1 MEESLRICSVTLAG
15 PGTEGI
21 IGDAL
26 RSVVDAVDICIV
38 LDTGFGDNH
47 DRIIDAVVE
56 PTGRKYGIYWLQWQ
70 DDFAAMRNAALDQA
84 ARGNCDWALWL
95 DTDERVQF
103 QPDWREA
110 LNTSAAA
117 VTAWHVSGEYNKER
131 FVKLPR
137 QGSYVGPTHECLALK
152 KGRTMVDTRLVTF
165 DELPRDKD
173 SPAWTAKLERDKRAL
188 TEYVTTHANP
198 RWLYHLGD
206 TLNLLGDKGEA
217 EAAWLKALRFY
228 SSNEDAEV
236 VNDEWDE
243 IRGWA
248 AFRAAASELAV
259 HCPRNALHIACE
271 GIARCPHSPELFWV
285 AAAGAF
291 DSQQYEKAICFAM
304 HAGVAGSYNGWGRG
318 TNRSG
323 FVYPPAHYEAPLD
336 ILSLCYERLG
346 RPDMALTARQEYAA
360 AKAAREG
367 Q

>member
-1 MEESLRICSVTLAG
+1 MSGMRIASVTLAG

-165 DELPRDKD
+165 DELPRDKG
-173 SPAWTAKLERDKRAL
+173 SPAWTAKLERDVAAL
-188 TEYVTTHANP
+188 STYAKTNKDA
-198 RWLYHLGD
+198 RWAYFLGD
-206 TLNLLGDKGEA
+206 SHFLLGDRRKA
-217 EAAWLKALRFY
+217 VQAWTRAVGA
-228 SSNEDAEV
+228 SGAG
-236 VNDEWDE
+236 E
-243 IRGWA
+243 IRSWA
-248 AFRAAASELAV
+248 AFRGAVAELADK
-259 HCPRNALHIACE
+259 HPDAALWLATA
-271 GIARCPHSPELFWV
+271 GLRVYPHAPELFWV
-285 AAAGAF
+285 AGAACFALGDYEAAIAWAMHCVAAGK
-291 DSQQYEKAICFAM
+291 YR
-304 HAGVAGSYNGWGRG
+304 GWGRG
-318 TNRSG
+318 STRSG
-323 FVYPPAHYEAPLD
+323 FIYPPGLWEAPFDL
-336 ILSLCYERLG
+336 LSVSYDKSG
-346 RPDMALTARQEYAA
+346 RPDLALTARQEYAA